1 MRSNPLP
8 EEFYRHFK
16 GKLYQ
21 IKCIALHSETGESM
35 VIYQAMYGTYKIY
48 ARPLAMFME
57 EVDHVKY
64 PDVTQK
70 YRFEKVELV
79 DTQDISCASQ
89 GYKTSQNKQG
99 FKTSENSQGTE
110 ASGASRGVEKS
121 GNPQGTETSGN
132 SQRIDALGT
141 IKEVETLGTSIEI
154 KASGTT
160 KVDESCFTQKADA
173 STATEAT
180 DPSEIPLDPKILE
193 FLDARTYDEKLTIL
207 SSIHHRLTDDMIDI
221 MSTATDIEVKPGSIE
236 ERYEEFK
243 SCLVTMQ
250 HFECNRLH

>member
-1 MRSNPLP
+1 MRPNPLP

-21 IKCIALHSETGESM
+21 IKCIALHSETGEPM

-79 DTQDISCASQ
+79 DAQEKSCVSQ
-89 GYKTSQNKQG
+89 GVEI
-99 FKTSENSQGTE
+99 SENQKRVEVSYNSQGTE
-110 ASGASRGVEKS
+110 TLGKSQGVE
-121 GNPQGTETSGN
+121 T
-132 SQRIDALGT
+132 LGT
-141 IKEVETLGTSIEI
+141 LKEVETLS
-154 KASGTT
+154 
-160 KVDESCFTQKADA
+160 
-173 STATEAT
+173 ATEAT

-243 SCLVTMQ
+243 SCLITMQ

>member
-1 MRSNPLP
+1 MRPNPLP

-21 IKCIALHSETGESM
+21 IKCIALHSETGEPL
-35 VIYQAMYGTYKIY
+35 VIYQAMYGTYKTY
-48 ARPLAMFME
+48 ARPLTMFME

-64 PDVTQK
+64 PNVTQK

-79 DTQDISCASQ
+79 DAQEKSCVSQ
-89 GYKTSQNKQG
+89 G
-99 FKTSENSQGTE
+99 
-110 ASGASRGVEKS
+110 VE
-121 GNPQGTETSGN
+121 T
-132 SQRIDALGT
+132 LGT
-141 IKEVETLGTSIEI
+141 LKEVETLGTSKEVEI
-154 KASGTT
+154 TGTT

-173 STATEAT
+173 SSATEAT

-243 SCLVTMQ
+243 SCLITMQ

>member
-1 MRSNPLP
+1 MRPNPLP

-21 IKCIALHSETGESM
+21 IKCIALHSETGEPL
-35 VIYQAMYGTYKIY
+35 VIYQAMYGTYKTY
-48 ARPLAMFME
+48 ARPLTMFME

-64 PDVTQK
+64 PNVTQK

-79 DTQDISCASQ
+79 DAQEKSCVSQ
-89 GYKTSQNKQG
+89 G
-99 FKTSENSQGTE
+99 
-110 ASGASRGVEKS
+110 VE
-121 GNPQGTETSGN
+121 T
-132 SQRIDALGT
+132 LGT
-141 IKEVETLGTSIEI
+141 LKEVETLGTSKEVEI
-154 KASGTT
+154 SGTT
-160 KVDESCFTQKADA
+160 KVDESCFTQKADV
-173 STATEAT
+173 SSATEAT

-243 SCLVTMQ
+243 SCLITMQ

>member
-16 GKLYQ
+16 GNLYQ
-21 IKCIALHSETGESM
+21 IKCIALHSETGEPL
-35 VIYQAMYGTYKIY
+35 VIYQAMYGTYKTY
-48 ARPLAMFME
+48 ARPLTMFME

-64 PDVTQK
+64 PNVTQK

-79 DTQDISCASQ
+79 DAQEKSCVSQ
-89 GYKTSQNKQG
+89 GVEI
-99 FKTSENSQGTE
+99 SENQKRVEVSYNSQGSETL
-110 ASGASRGVEKS
+110 GKS
-121 GNPQGTETSGN
+121 QG
-132 SQRIDALGT
+132 
-141 IKEVETLGTSIEI
+141 VETLGTSKEVEI
-154 KASGTT
+154 SGTT

-173 STATEAT
+173 SSATEAT

>member
-1 MRSNPLP
+1 MRPNPLP

-21 IKCIALHSETGESM
+21 IKCIALHSETGEPM

-79 DTQDISCASQ
+79 DAQEKSCVSQ
-89 GYKTSQNKQG
+89 G
-99 FKTSENSQGTE
+99 
-110 ASGASRGVEKS
+110 VE
-121 GNPQGTETSGN
+121 T
-132 SQRIDALGT
+132 LGT
-141 IKEVETLGTSIEI
+141 LKEVETLGTSKEVEI
-154 KASGTT
+154 SGTT
-160 KVDESCFTQKADA
+160 KVDESCFTQKADV
-173 STATEAT
+173 SSATEAT

-236 ERYEEFK
+236 ERYEEYK

>member
-1 MRSNPLP
+1 MRPNPLP

-21 IKCIALHSETGESM
+21 IKCIALHSETGEPL
-35 VIYQAMYGTYKIY
+35 VIYQAMYGTYKTY
-48 ARPLAMFME
+48 ARPLTMFME

-79 DTQDISCASQ
+79 DAQEKSCVLQ
-89 GYKTSQNKQG
+89 
-99 FKTSENSQGTE
+99 
-110 ASGASRGVEKS
+110 GVE
-121 GNPQGTETSGN
+121 T
-132 SQRIDALGT
+132 LGT
-141 IKEVETLGTSIEI
+141 LKEVETLGTSKEVEI
-154 KASGTT
+154 TGTT

-173 STATEAT
+173 SSATEAT

>member
-16 GKLYQ
+16 GNLYQ
-21 IKCIALHSETGESM
+21 IKCIAWHSETGEPM
-35 VIYQAMYGTYKIY
+35 VIYQAMYGTYKTY
-48 ARPLAMFME
+48 ARPLTMFME

-79 DTQDISCASQ
+79 DTQDIVQNRTDNKAEANHNCTA
-89 GYKTSQNKQG
+89 GYSTQVKDEDVVKKDKEKDAAYL
-99 FKTSENSQGTE
+99 FAKKDVD
-110 ASGASRGVEKS
+110 ASGSSYAAE
-121 GNPQGTETSGN
+121 
-132 SQRIDALGT
+132 AL
-141 IKEVETLGTSIEI
+141 
-154 KASGTT
+154 
-160 KVDESCFTQKADA
+160 
-173 STATEAT
+173 
-180 DPSEIPLDPKILE
+180 DPSEIPLDPKIIE

-221 MSTATDIEVKPGSIE
+221 MSTATDIEVKPGNIE
-236 ERYEEFK
+236 DRYEEFK

>member
-1 MRSNPLP
+1 MRPNPLP

-21 IKCIALHSETGESM
+21 IKCIALHSETGEPM

-48 ARPLAMFME
+48 ARPLTMFME

-64 PDVTQK
+64 PNVTQK

-79 DTQDISCASQ
+79 DAQEKSCVSQ
-89 GYKTSQNKQG
+89 GVEI
-99 FKTSENSQGTE
+99 SENQKRVEVSYNSQGTE
-110 ASGASRGVEKS
+110 TLGKSQGVE
-121 GNPQGTETSGN
+121 T
-132 SQRIDALGT
+132 LGT
-141 IKEVETLGTSIEI
+141 LKEVETLS
-154 KASGTT
+154 
-160 KVDESCFTQKADA
+160 
-173 STATEAT
+173 ATEAT

>member
-16 GKLYQ
+16 GNLYQ
-21 IKCIALHSETGESM
+21 IKCIALHSETGEPL
-35 VIYQAMYGTYKIY
+35 VIYQAMYGTYKTY
-48 ARPLAMFME
+48 ARPLTMFME

-64 PDVTQK
+64 PNVTQK

-79 DTQDISCASQ
+79 DAQEKSCVSQ
-89 GYKTSQNKQG
+89 G
-99 FKTSENSQGTE
+99 
-110 ASGASRGVEKS
+110 VE
-121 GNPQGTETSGN
+121 T
-132 SQRIDALGT
+132 LGT
-141 IKEVETLGTSIEI
+141 LKEVETLGTSKEVEI
-154 KASGTT
+154 SGTT

-173 STATEAT
+173 SSATEAT

-243 SCLVTMQ
+243 SCLITMQ

>member
-48 ARPLAMFME
+48 ARPLTMFME

-79 DTQDISCASQ
+79 DAQEKSCVSQ
-89 GYKTSQNKQG
+89 GVEI
-99 FKTSENSQGTE
+99 SENQKRVEVSYNSQGTE
-110 ASGASRGVEKS
+110 TLGKS
-121 GNPQGTETSGN
+121 QG
-132 SQRIDALGT
+132 
-141 IKEVETLGTSIEI
+141 VETLGTLKEVEI
-154 KASGTT
+154 SGTT
-160 KVDESCFTQKADA
+160 KVDESCFTKKADA
-173 STATEAT
+173 SSAAEAT

-243 SCLVTMQ
+243 SCLITMQ

>member
-21 IKCIALHSETGESM
+21 IKCIALHSETGEPM

-79 DTQDISCASQ
+79 DAQEKSCVSQ
-89 GYKTSQNKQG
+89 GVEI
-99 FKTSENSQGTE
+99 SENQKRVEVSYNSQGAETL
-110 ASGASRGVEKS
+110 GKS
-121 GNPQGTETSGN
+121 QG
-132 SQRIDALGT
+132 
-141 IKEVETLGTSIEI
+141 VETLGTSKEVEI
-154 KASGTT
+154 SGTT

-173 STATEAT
+173 SSATEAT

-243 SCLVTMQ
+243 SCLITMQ

>member
-16 GKLYQ
+16 GNLYQ
-21 IKCIALHSETGESM
+21 IKCIALHSETGEPL

-48 ARPLAMFME
+48 ARPLTMFME

-64 PDVTQK
+64 PNVTQK

-79 DTQDISCASQ
+79 DAQEKSCVSQ
-89 GYKTSQNKQG
+89 GVEI
-99 FKTSENSQGTE
+99 SENQKRVEVSYNSQGTE
-110 ASGASRGVEKS
+110 TLGKS
-121 GNPQGTETSGN
+121 QG
-132 SQRIDALGT
+132 
-141 IKEVETLGTSIEI
+141 VETLGTSKEVEI
-154 KASGTT
+154 SGTT

-173 STATEAT
+173 SSATEAT

>member
-1 MRSNPLP
+1 MRPNPLP

-21 IKCIALHSETGESM
+21 IKCIALHSETGEPL
-35 VIYQAMYGTYKIY
+35 VIYQAMYGTYKTY
-48 ARPLAMFME
+48 ARPLTMFME

-64 PDVTQK
+64 PNVTQK

-79 DTQDISCASQ
+79 DAQEKSCVSQ
-89 GYKTSQNKQG
+89 GVEI
-99 FKTSENSQGTE
+99 SENQKRVEVSYNSQGTE
-110 ASGASRGVEKS
+110 TLGKS
-121 GNPQGTETSGN
+121 QG
-132 SQRIDALGT
+132 
-141 IKEVETLGTSIEI
+141 VETLGTSKEVEI
-154 KASGTT
+154 SGTT

-173 STATEAT
+173 SSATEAT

>member
-1 MRSNPLP
+1 MRPNPLP

-21 IKCIALHSETGESM
+21 IKCIALHSETGEPL
-35 VIYQAMYGTYKIY
+35 VIYQAMYGTYKTY
-48 ARPLAMFME
+48 ARPLTMFME

-64 PDVTQK
+64 PNVTQK

-79 DTQDISCASQ
+79 DAQEKSCVSQ
-89 GYKTSQNKQG
+89 G
-99 FKTSENSQGTE
+99 
-110 ASGASRGVEKS
+110 VE
-121 GNPQGTETSGN
+121 T
-132 SQRIDALGT
+132 LGT
-141 IKEVETLGTSIEI
+141 LKEVETLGTSKEVEI
-154 KASGTT
+154 SGTT
-160 KVDESCFTQKADA
+160 KVDESCFTQKADV
-173 STATEAT
+173 SSATEAT

>member
-1 MRSNPLP
+1 MRPNPLP

-21 IKCIALHSETGESM
+21 IKCIALHSETGEPM
-35 VIYQAMYGTYKIY
+35 VIYQAMYGTYKTY

-64 PDVTQK
+64 PNVTQK

-79 DTQDISCASQ
+79 DAQEKSCVSQ
-89 GYKTSQNKQG
+89 G
-99 FKTSENSQGTE
+99 
-110 ASGASRGVEKS
+110 VE
-121 GNPQGTETSGN
+121 T
-132 SQRIDALGT
+132 LGT
-141 IKEVETLGTSIEI
+141 LKEVETLS
-154 KASGTT
+154 
-160 KVDESCFTQKADA
+160 
-173 STATEAT
+173 ATEAT

-193 FLDARTYDEKLTIL
+193 FLDARTYDEKMTVL

-243 SCLVTMQ
+243 SCLITMQ

>member
-1 MRSNPLP
+1 MRPNPLP

-21 IKCIALHSETGESM
+21 IKCIALHSETGEPM

-79 DTQDISCASQ
+79 DAQEKSCVLQ
-89 GYKTSQNKQG
+89 
-99 FKTSENSQGTE
+99 
-110 ASGASRGVEKS
+110 GVE
-121 GNPQGTETSGN
+121 T
-132 SQRIDALGT
+132 LGT
-141 IKEVETLGTSIEI
+141 LKEVETLGTSKEVEI
-154 KASGTT
+154 SGTT
-160 KVDESCFTQKADA
+160 KVDESCFTQKTNA
-173 STATEAT
+173 SSAAEAT

-243 SCLVTMQ
+243 SCLITMQ

>member
-1 MRSNPLP
+1 MRPNPLP

-21 IKCIALHSETGESM
+21 IKCIALHSETGEPL
-35 VIYQAMYGTYKIY
+35 VIYQAMYGTYKTY
-48 ARPLAMFME
+48 ARPLTMFME

-79 DTQDISCASQ
+79 DAQEKSCVSQ
-89 GYKTSQNKQG
+89 G
-99 FKTSENSQGTE
+99 
-110 ASGASRGVEKS
+110 VE
-121 GNPQGTETSGN
+121 T
-132 SQRIDALGT
+132 LGT
-141 IKEVETLGTSIEI
+141 LKEVETLGTSKEVEI
-154 KASGTT
+154 SGTT
-160 KVDESCFTQKADA
+160 KVDESCFTQKADV
-173 STATEAT
+173 SSATEAT

-236 ERYEEFK
+236 ERYEEYK

>member
-1 MRSNPLP
+1 MRPNPLP

-21 IKCIALHSETGESM
+21 IKCIALHSETGEPL
-35 VIYQAMYGTYKIY
+35 VIYQAMYGTYKTY
-48 ARPLAMFME
+48 ARPLTMFME

-64 PDVTQK
+64 PNVTQK

-79 DTQDISCASQ
+79 DAQEKSCVSQ
-89 GYKTSQNKQG
+89 G
-99 FKTSENSQGTE
+99 
-110 ASGASRGVEKS
+110 VE
-121 GNPQGTETSGN
+121 T
-132 SQRIDALGT
+132 LGT
-141 IKEVETLGTSIEI
+141 LKEVETLGTSKEVEI
-154 KASGTT
+154 SGTT

-173 STATEAT
+173 SSATEAT

-243 SCLVTMQ
+243 SCLITMQ

>member
-1 MRSNPLP
+1 MRPNPLP

-21 IKCIALHSETGESM
+21 IKCIALHSETGEPL
-35 VIYQAMYGTYKIY
+35 VIYQAMYGTYKTY
-48 ARPLAMFME
+48 ARPLTMFME

-79 DTQDISCASQ
+79 DAQEKSCVSQ
-89 GYKTSQNKQG
+89 G
-99 FKTSENSQGTE
+99 
-110 ASGASRGVEKS
+110 VE
-121 GNPQGTETSGN
+121 T
-132 SQRIDALGT
+132 LGT
-141 IKEVETLGTSIEI
+141 LKEVETLGTSKEVEI
-154 KASGTT
+154 SGTT
-160 KVDESCFTQKADA
+160 KVDESCFTQKADV
-173 STATEAT
+173 SSATEAT

-243 SCLVTMQ
+243 SCLITMQ

>member
-48 ARPLAMFME
+48 ARPLTMFME

-64 PDVTQK
+64 PNVTQK

-79 DTQDISCASQ
+79 DAQEKSCVSQ
-89 GYKTSQNKQG
+89 G
-99 FKTSENSQGTE
+99 
-110 ASGASRGVEKS
+110 VE
-121 GNPQGTETSGN
+121 T
-132 SQRIDALGT
+132 LGT
-141 IKEVETLGTSIEI
+141 LKEVETLGTSKEVEI
-154 KASGTT
+154 SGTT
-160 KVDESCFTQKADA
+160 KVDESCFTQKADV
-173 STATEAT
+173 SSATEAT

>member
-1 MRSNPLP
+1 MRPNPLP

-21 IKCIALHSETGESM
+21 IKCIALHSETGEPL
-35 VIYQAMYGTYKIY
+35 VIYQAMYGTYKTY
-48 ARPLAMFME
+48 ARPLTMFME
-57 EVDHVKY
+57 EIDHVKY

-79 DTQDISCASQ
+79 DAQEKSCVLQ
-89 GYKTSQNKQG
+89 
-99 FKTSENSQGTE
+99 
-110 ASGASRGVEKS
+110 GVE
-121 GNPQGTETSGN
+121 T
-132 SQRIDALGT
+132 LGT
-141 IKEVETLGTSIEI
+141 LKEVETLGTSKEVEI
-154 KASGTT
+154 TGTT

-173 STATEAT
+173 SSATEAT

>member
-48 ARPLAMFME
+48 ARPLTMFME

-64 PDVTQK
+64 PNVTQK

-79 DTQDISCASQ
+79 DAQEKSCVSQ
-89 GYKTSQNKQG
+89 G
-99 FKTSENSQGTE
+99 
-110 ASGASRGVEKS
+110 VE
-121 GNPQGTETSGN
+121 T
-132 SQRIDALGT
+132 LGT
-141 IKEVETLGTSIEI
+141 LKEVETLGTSKEVEI
-154 KASGTT
+154 SGTT

-173 STATEAT
+173 SSATEAT

-243 SCLVTMQ
+243 SCLITMQ

>member
-1 MRSNPLP
+1 MRPNPLP

-21 IKCIALHSETGESM
+21 IKCIAVHSETGEPL

-64 PDVTQK
+64 PNVTQK

-79 DTQDISCASQ
+79 DAQEKSCVSQ
-89 GYKTSQNKQG
+89 G
-99 FKTSENSQGTE
+99 
-110 ASGASRGVEKS
+110 VE
-121 GNPQGTETSGN
+121 T
-132 SQRIDALGT
+132 LGT
-141 IKEVETLGTSIEI
+141 LKEVETLGTSKEVEI
-154 KASGTT
+154 SGTT

-173 STATEAT
+173 SSATEAT

-243 SCLVTMQ
+243 SCLITMQ

>member
-48 ARPLAMFME
+48 ARPLTMFME

-64 PDVTQK
+64 PNVTQK

-79 DTQDISCASQ
+79 DAQEKSCVSQ
-89 GYKTSQNKQG
+89 G
-99 FKTSENSQGTE
+99 
-110 ASGASRGVEKS
+110 VE
-121 GNPQGTETSGN
+121 T
-132 SQRIDALGT
+132 LGT
-141 IKEVETLGTSIEI
+141 LKEVETLGTSKEVEI
-154 KASGTT
+154 SGTT
-160 KVDESCFTQKADA
+160 KVDESCFTQKTDA
-173 STATEAT
+173 SSAAEAT

>member
-1 MRSNPLP
+1 MRPNPLP

-21 IKCIALHSETGESM
+21 IKCIALHSETGEPL

-48 ARPLAMFME
+48 ARPLTMFME
-57 EVDHVKY
+57 EVEHVRY
-64 PDVTQK
+64 PNVTQK

-79 DTQDISCASQ
+79 DAQEKSCVLQGVEISENQKRVEVS
-89 GYKTSQNKQG
+89 Y
-99 FKTSENSQGTE
+99 NSQGTE
-110 ASGASRGVEKS
+110 TLGKSQGVE
-121 GNPQGTETSGN
+121 T
-132 SQRIDALGT
+132 LGT
-141 IKEVETLGTSIEI
+141 LKEVETLS
-154 KASGTT
+154 
-160 KVDESCFTQKADA
+160 
-173 STATEAT
+173 ATEAT

>member
-1 MRSNPLP
+1 MRPNPLP

-21 IKCIALHSETGESM
+21 IKCIALHSETGEPM

-79 DTQDISCASQ
+79 DAQEKSCVLQGVEISENQKRVEVS
-89 GYKTSQNKQG
+89 Y
-99 FKTSENSQGTE
+99 NSQGTE
-110 ASGASRGVEKS
+110 TLGKS
-121 GNPQGTETSGN
+121 QG
-132 SQRIDALGT
+132 
-141 IKEVETLGTSIEI
+141 VETLGTSKEVEI
-154 KASGTT
+154 SGTT

-173 STATEAT
+173 SSATEAT
-180 DPSEIPLDPKILE
+180 APSEIPLDPKILE

-243 SCLVTMQ
+243 SCLITMQ

>member
-1 MRSNPLP
+1 MRPNPLP

-21 IKCIALHSETGESM
+21 IKCIALHSETGEPL
-35 VIYQAMYGTYKIY
+35 VIYQAMYGTYKTY
-48 ARPLAMFME
+48 ARPLTMFME

-79 DTQDISCASQ
+79 DAQEKSCVLQ
-89 GYKTSQNKQG
+89 
-99 FKTSENSQGTE
+99 
-110 ASGASRGVEKS
+110 GVE
-121 GNPQGTETSGN
+121 T
-132 SQRIDALGT
+132 LGT
-141 IKEVETLGTSIEI
+141 LKEVETLGTSKEVEI
-154 KASGTT
+154 SGTT

-173 STATEAT
+173 SSATEAT

-236 ERYEEFK
+236 ERCEEFK
-243 SCLVTMQ
+243 SCLITMQ

>member
-1 MRSNPLP
+1 MRPNPLP

-21 IKCIALHSETGESM
+21 IKCIALHSETGEPV

-79 DTQDISCASQ
+79 DAQEKSCVLQGVEISENQKRVEVS
-89 GYKTSQNKQG
+89 Y
-99 FKTSENSQGTE
+99 NSQGTE
-110 ASGASRGVEKS
+110 TLGKSQGVE
-121 GNPQGTETSGN
+121 T
-132 SQRIDALGT
+132 LGT
-141 IKEVETLGTSIEI
+141 LKEVETLS
-154 KASGTT
+154 
-160 KVDESCFTQKADA
+160 
-173 STATEAT
+173 ATEAT

-243 SCLVTMQ
+243 SCLITMQ

>member
-1 MRSNPLP
+1 MRPNPLP

-21 IKCIALHSETGESM
+21 IKCIALHSETGEPM

-79 DTQDISCASQ
+79 DAQEKSCVSQ
-89 GYKTSQNKQG
+89 G
-99 FKTSENSQGTE
+99 
-110 ASGASRGVEKS
+110 VE
-121 GNPQGTETSGN
+121 T
-132 SQRIDALGT
+132 LGT
-141 IKEVETLGTSIEI
+141 LKEVETLGTSKEVEI
-154 KASGTT
+154 SGTT

-173 STATEAT
+173 SSATEAT

-243 SCLVTMQ
+243 SCLITMQ

>member
-1 MRSNPLP
+1 MRPNPLP

-48 ARPLAMFME
+48 ARPLTMFME

-64 PDVTQK
+64 PNVTQK

-79 DTQDISCASQ
+79 DAQEKSCVLQGVEISENQKRVEVS
-89 GYKTSQNKQG
+89 Y
-99 FKTSENSQGTE
+99 NSQGTE
-110 ASGASRGVEKS
+110 TLGKS
-121 GNPQGTETSGN
+121 QG
-132 SQRIDALGT
+132 
-141 IKEVETLGTSIEI
+141 VETLGTSKEVEI
-154 KASGTT
+154 SGTT
-160 KVDESCFTQKADA
+160 KVDESCFTQKADV
-173 STATEAT
+173 SSATEAT

>member
-1 MRSNPLP
+1 MRPNPLP

-21 IKCIALHSETGESM
+21 IKCIALHSETGEPM

-79 DTQDISCASQ
+79 DAQEKSCVLQGAEISENQKRVEVS
-89 GYKTSQNKQG
+89 Y
-99 FKTSENSQGTE
+99 NSQGAETL
-110 ASGASRGVEKS
+110 GKS
-121 GNPQGTETSGN
+121 QG
-132 SQRIDALGT
+132 
-141 IKEVETLGTSIEI
+141 VETLGTSKEVEI
-154 KASGTT
+154 SGTT

-173 STATEAT
+173 SSATEAT

>member
-48 ARPLAMFME
+48 ARPLTMFME

-64 PDVTQK
+64 PNVTQK

-79 DTQDISCASQ
+79 DAQEKSCVLQ
-89 GYKTSQNKQG
+89 
-99 FKTSENSQGTE
+99 
-110 ASGASRGVEKS
+110 GVE
-121 GNPQGTETSGN
+121 T
-132 SQRIDALGT
+132 LGT
-141 IKEVETLGTSIEI
+141 LKEVETLGTSKEVEI
-154 KASGTT
+154 TGTT

-173 STATEAT
+173 SSATEAT

-243 SCLVTMQ
+243 SCLITMQ

>member
-1 MRSNPLP
+1 MRPNPLP

-21 IKCIALHSETGESM
+21 IKCIALHSETGEPM

-48 ARPLAMFME
+48 ARPLTMFME

-64 PDVTQK
+64 PNVTQK

-79 DTQDISCASQ
+79 DAQEKSCVSQ
-89 GYKTSQNKQG
+89 GVEI
-99 FKTSENSQGTE
+99 SENQKRVEVSYNSQGTE
-110 ASGASRGVEKS
+110 TLGKSQGVE
-121 GNPQGTETSGN
+121 T
-132 SQRIDALGT
+132 LGT
-141 IKEVETLGTSIEI
+141 LKEVETLS
-154 KASGTT
+154 
-160 KVDESCFTQKADA
+160 
-173 STATEAT
+173 ATEAT

-193 FLDARTYDEKLTIL
+193 FLDARPYDEKLTIL

-243 SCLVTMQ
+243 SCLITMQ

>member
-1 MRSNPLP
+1 MRPNPLP

-21 IKCIALHSETGESM
+21 IKCIALHSETGEPL
-35 VIYQAMYGTYKIY
+35 VIYQAMYGTYKTY

-64 PDVTQK
+64 PNVTQK

-79 DTQDISCASQ
+79 DAQEKSCVSQ
-89 GYKTSQNKQG
+89 GVEI
-99 FKTSENSQGTE
+99 SENQKRVEVSYNSQGTE
-110 ASGASRGVEKS
+110 TLGKSQGVE
-121 GNPQGTETSGN
+121 T
-132 SQRIDALGT
+132 LGT
-141 IKEVETLGTSIEI
+141 LKEVETLS
-154 KASGTT
+154 
-160 KVDESCFTQKADA
+160 
-173 STATEAT
+173 ATEAT

-221 MSTATDIEVKPGSIE
+221 MSTATDMEVKPGSIE

>member
-1 MRSNPLP
+1 MRPNPLP

-21 IKCIALHSETGESM
+21 IKCIALHSETGEPL
-35 VIYQAMYGTYKIY
+35 VIYQAMYGTYKTY
-48 ARPLAMFME
+48 ARPLTMFME

-64 PDVTQK
+64 PNVTQK

-79 DTQDISCASQ
+79 DAQEKSCVSQ
-89 GYKTSQNKQG
+89 G
-99 FKTSENSQGTE
+99 
-110 ASGASRGVEKS
+110 VE
-121 GNPQGTETSGN
+121 T
-132 SQRIDALGT
+132 LGT
-141 IKEVETLGTSIEI
+141 LKEVETLGTSKEVEI
-154 KASGTT
+154 SGTT
-160 KVDESCFTQKADA
+160 KVDESCFTQKADV
-173 STATEAT
+173 SSATEAT

-250 HFECNRLH
+250 HFECSRLH

>member
-1 MRSNPLP
+1 MRPNPLP

-21 IKCIALHSETGESM
+21 IKCIALHSETGEPL

-64 PDVTQK
+64 PNVTQK

-79 DTQDISCASQ
+79 DAQEKSCVSQ
-89 GYKTSQNKQG
+89 G
-99 FKTSENSQGTE
+99 
-110 ASGASRGVEKS
+110 VE
-121 GNPQGTETSGN
+121 T
-132 SQRIDALGT
+132 LGT
-141 IKEVETLGTSIEI
+141 LKEVETLGTSKEVEI
-154 KASGTT
+154 SGTT
-160 KVDESCFTQKADA
+160 KVDESCFTKKADA
-173 STATEAT
+173 SSATEAT

-243 SCLVTMQ
+243 SCLITMQ

>member
-21 IKCIALHSETGESM
+21 IKCIALHSETGEPL
-35 VIYQAMYGTYKIY
+35 VIYQAMYGTYKTY
-48 ARPLAMFME
+48 ARPLTMFME

-79 DTQDISCASQ
+79 DAQEKSCVLQ
-89 GYKTSQNKQG
+89 
-99 FKTSENSQGTE
+99 
-110 ASGASRGVEKS
+110 GVE
-121 GNPQGTETSGN
+121 T
-132 SQRIDALGT
+132 LGT
-141 IKEVETLGTSIEI
+141 LKEVETLGTSKEVEI
-154 KASGTT
+154 SGTT

-173 STATEAT
+173 SSATEAT

>member
-1 MRSNPLP
+1 M
-8 EEFYRHFK
+8 
-16 GKLYQ
+16 
-21 IKCIALHSETGESM
+21 
-35 VIYQAMYGTYKIY
+35 
-48 ARPLAMFME
+48 
-57 EVDHVKY
+57 
-64 PDVTQK
+64 TQK

-79 DTQDISCASQ
+79 DAQEKSCVLQGVEISENQKRVEVS
-89 GYKTSQNKQG
+89 Y
-99 FKTSENSQGTE
+99 NSQGTE
-110 ASGASRGVEKS
+110 TLGKS
-121 GNPQGTETSGN
+121 QG
-132 SQRIDALGT
+132 
-141 IKEVETLGTSIEI
+141 VETLGTSKEVEI
-154 KASGTT
+154 SGTT

-173 STATEAT
+173 SSATEAT

-243 SCLVTMQ
+243 SCLITMQ